1 MAMSEIWELLQHH
14 YPEIASTHKE
24 LQSTIS
30 NLKEGVSMFA
40 TEQLAIPAI
49 QHLKTVFHYEEQPL
63 PGQPP
68 EDYSPLGEFSSL
80 SFGLDS
86 IHTIISNCSQ
96 FCYNVRKRLQH
107 LQYDATLMDF
117 FMQDYPRT
125 YLQLM
130 GVCTDSPQERR
141 RRFGVLLD
149 ALVDRLE
156 SFECL

>member
-1 MAMSEIWELLQHH
+1 MAEIWELLQLH

-68 EDYSPLGEFSSL
+68 VDYSPLGEFSALTS
-80 SFGLDS
+80 GLDS

-96 FCYNVRKRLQH
+96 FCYNARKRLQQ

-149 ALVDRLE
+149 ALVDHLE